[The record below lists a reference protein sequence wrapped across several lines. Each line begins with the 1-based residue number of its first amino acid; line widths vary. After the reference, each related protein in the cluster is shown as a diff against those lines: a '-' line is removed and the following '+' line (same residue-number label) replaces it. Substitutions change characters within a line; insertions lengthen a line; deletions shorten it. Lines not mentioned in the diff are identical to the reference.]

1 MKKMKFLF
9 GMLAFGGML
18 FTSCSSDDDTNT
30 VNDSNGI
37 AGSYELVEF
46 RTPNETDINKD
57 GTPHPN
63 QMDETG
69 CYDDSK
75 LTFNADNTFSYAYRA
90 VNVNAGIATC
100 SSADFNGTWEI
111 TGNTGN
117 TINIRATYKDATN
130 QTVTVNLVKTGNRLT
145 QTSLL
150 ASYPDVNGSN
160 VLVTSV
166 GTVTLVFE
174 K

>member
-9 GMLAFGGML
+9 GMLAMGGL
-18 FTSCSSDDDTNT
+18 LLTSCNSDDDSNT

-37 AGSYELVEF
+37 AGSYELEEF
-46 RTPNETDINKD
+46 RTPTDTDINKD

-63 QMDETG
+63 QMDETN
-69 CYDDSK
+69 CYNDSK
-75 LTFNADNTFSYAYRA
+75 LTFNADNTFSYNYRA
-90 VNVNAGIATC
+90 VTVTAGIANC

-111 TGNTGN
+111 TGTSGN
-117 TINIRATYKDATN
+117 TINIRATYRDATN
-130 QTVTVNLVKTGNRLT
+130 ETVTMNLVKSGNRLSQTTLLT
-145 QTSLL
+145 Q
-150 ASYPDVNGSN
+150 YPDVNGAG
-160 VLVTSV
+160 VLVYSV